1 MKPTHLFILFFFG
14 LFLGTLSLSTFAD
27 TPLYARLGG
36 KSAISKLVDGFL
48 TSLSSD
54 PQLMAN
60 PKLREFKTQVDRKRL
75 HKQLTER
82 VCQATGGPCKKE
94 VLKLNVEPPN
104 VRLNPLDWL
113 AVVGDLQ
120 RSLDEKKIGQQE
132 KTELVLLL
140 MQAR

>member
-1 MKPTHLFILFFFG
+1 MMIPR
-14 LFLGTLSLSTFAD
+14 LFLASLFWGVLALPCFAD
-27 TPLYARLGG
+27 TTLYSRLGG
-36 KSAISKLVDGFL
+36 KLAISRLVDGFL

-60 PKLREFKTQVDRKRL
+60 PKLREFKTRVDRKRL
-75 HKQLTER
+75 HKQLTQR

-94 VLKLNVEPPN
+94 VIKLNIEPPN
-104 VRLNPLDWL
+104 IRLNPLDWL
-113 AVVGDLQ
+113 SVVGDLQ
-120 RSLDEKKIGQQE
+120 RSLDESKIGQQE